1 MKLFNE
7 IEAHCPK
14 CNPNYRTWRV
24 KYIESSPAQLFLGVE
39 TKAFSESVLWTCSR
53 CGYEDQTYPYDY
65 KKEVI

>member
-24 KYIESSPAQLFLGVE
+24 KYIESSLAQLFLGVVE
-39 TKAFSESVLWTCSR
+39 VKEVVLWTCSR

-65 KKEVI
+65 KKEVV